1 MDALEAGAAGKRAA
15 VGGCRVLRRV
25 IAAQRTSDGAG
36 VTLYRSLG
44 QSPHARLDPFLMLD
58 EFGSDRPDEYIAGFP
73 PHPHRGFET
82 VTYMLEGHMLHEDHL
97 GHRGHL
103 RSGGVQWMTA
113 GRGIIHSEMPQQES
127 GLLRGFQLWV
137 NLPAREKM
145 RPAAYED
152 IEAARIPTVQGDGC
166 RARIVAGSFAGP
178 TGRVRGPVD
187 GVTTQPVFFDVELLA
202 GVRFAH
208 SLPAG
213 HNAFVYVFEG
223 ALAAAPD
230 SSLAQPLLRRQG
242 GVLGDG
248 AGVVLVA
255 GDAGARF
262 LLLAAAPI
270 GEPVVQYGPFVMN
283 TREEVEQAVRDYQA
297 GRLVGGGAAG
307 GADGGSAGGPA
318 GGGGSMA

>member
-1 MDALEAGAAGKRAA
+1 
-15 VGGCRVLRRV
+15 
-25 IAAQRTSDGAG
+25 
-36 VTLYRSLG
+36 
-44 QSPHARLDPFLMLD
+44 
-58 EFGSDRPDEYIAGFP
+58 
-73 PHPHRGFET
+73 
-82 VTYMLEGHMLHEDHL
+82 
-97 GHRGHL
+97 
-103 RSGGVQWMTA
+103 
-113 GRGIIHSEMPQQES
+113 
-127 GLLRGFQLWV
+127 
-137 NLPAREKM
+137 
-145 RPAAYED
+145 
-152 IEAARIPTVQGDGC
+152 
-166 RARIVAGSFAGP
+166 
-178 TGRVRGPVD
+178 
-187 GVTTQPVFFDVELLA
+187 VTTQPVFFDVELLA